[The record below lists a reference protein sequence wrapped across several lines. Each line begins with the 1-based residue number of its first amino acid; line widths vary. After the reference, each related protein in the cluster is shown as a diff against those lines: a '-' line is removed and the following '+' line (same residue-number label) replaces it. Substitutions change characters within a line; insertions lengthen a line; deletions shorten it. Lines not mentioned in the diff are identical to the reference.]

1 MFREFFVG
9 PCGRESAFRM
19 TIAWIGLLVIVG
31 HAIVHGLIK
40 YWLNQWYKDFY
51 DLLQTAGALAARESV
66 APEEW
71 ADARAHVYEGL
82 VDFCKIAGLSVI
94 VMPLAR
100 FVRSSWA
107 LQWRVALGNA
117 YLSCWATPA
126 IEGASQR
133 LHEDTY
139 KFSRGIE
146 LFLSV
151 GLDSVITLSVF
162 SPLLVQLG
170 REVDCPVLAF
180 EWAHELW
187 LLFLA
192 LACVLVGMTGTLV
205 FGRRLVFLEIQ
216 NQVVEAAFRTD
227 LVILEKT
234 PSVICQDSPD
244 NALFPPL
251 PHFLPVLK
259 RLQTNY
265 LNLFCNF
272 TVLNLWLALYEQFA
286 TILPYLVFAPLL
298 FQDDNRVSLGVLIQ
312 VSNSFDK
319 VFSSLNVIA
328 DNWVGINEF
337 LSCVVRL
344 RQFENN
350 IYRGVPHPHRAAPRR
365 RWPPCFRPPRAI
377 FGSAA
382 IEVEVVGGEGDGT
395 ITRA

>member
-19 TIAWIGLLVIVG
+19 TMAWIGLLVIVG

-82 VDFCKIAGLSVI
+82 VDFCKIAAVSVI

-117 YLSCWATPA
+117 YLSCWETPA

-162 SPLLVQLG
+162 SPILVQLG

-180 EWAHELW
+180 A
-187 LLFLA
+187 
-192 LACVLVGMTGTLV
+192 
-205 FGRRLVFLEIQ
+205 
-216 NQVVEAAFRTD
+216 
-227 LVILEKT
+227 
-234 PSVICQDSPD
+234 
-244 NALFPPL
+244 
-251 PHFLPVLK
+251 
-259 RLQTNY
+259 
-265 LNLFCNF
+265 
-272 TVLNLWLALYEQFA
+272 
-286 TILPYLVFAPLL
+286 
-298 FQDDNRVSLGVLIQ
+298 
-312 VSNSFDK
+312 
-319 VFSSLNVIA
+319 
-328 DNWVGINEF
+328 
-337 LSCVVRL
+337 
-344 RQFENN
+344 
-350 IYRGVPHPHRAAPRR
+350 
-365 RWPPCFRPPRAI
+365 
-377 FGSAA
+377 
-382 IEVEVVGGEGDGT
+382 
-395 ITRA
+395 